1 MAINIS
7 TFPSLSD
14 KLLQRNKIL
23 IAESSYILDFSYDDY
38 VDDGQQSYPLENTN
52 RNSLFYSLCDPRG
65 IWTPDTHNLHV
76 LGKFNITNPLGLYGE
91 MGIAPNS
98 SILGLAIRW
107 CSSTSK
113 KRGVVFIGNL
123 NKNTD
128 TQEIPFNITFNKA
141 ELRGSIIFYYE
152 LFINLTC
159 VASQTESYLASKKGT
174 IVGEQQ
180 ICILEI
186 DAKEQS
192 FPIELFEDSQA
203 PLWKLFIS
211 GDDLQDVIFGEEAV
225 KIQLNKAHR
234 DFKFINQDGKNKNF
248 SPALLREVL
257 ASAVSLYIDALRNK
271 VQEDHNASLADF
283 LNSDDTSDWTPGCVA
298 EVVKGFQKEPMC
310 FNFSSPVETSISI
323 HKYFDLKLD
332 NL

>member
-14 KLLQRNKIL
+14 RLLQHNKIV
-23 IAESSYILDFSYDDY
+23 ISESSYNLGFSYDVC
-38 VDDGQQSYPLENTN
+38 VDDEQQCYPLKITN
-52 RNSLFYSLCDPRG
+52 KNSLFYSLYDQRG

-76 LGKFNITNPLGLYGE
+76 LGKFDITNPLGLYGE
-91 MGIAPNS
+91 MGIAPNN
-98 SILGLAIRW
+98 SIIGLAIRW

-113 KRGVVFIGNL
+113 KRGVVYIGDL
-123 NKNTD
+123 AKTTD
-128 TQEIPFNITFNKA
+128 IQEIPFDITFKKA
-141 ELRGSIIFYYE
+141 ELRGSITFYYE
-152 LFINLTC
+152 FFINLTS
-159 VASQTESYLASKKGT
+159 VATQAESYLANKKGT

-192 FPIELFEDSQA
+192 FPIELFKDSQA

-211 GDDLQDVIFGEEAV
+211 SDDLQDVAFGEEAV
-225 KIQLNKAHR
+225 KILLNTAHQ
-234 DFKFINQDGKNKNF
+234 DFKYINQDSKNKNF
-248 SPALLREVL
+248 SPALLKEVL
-257 ASAVSLYIDALRNK
+257 ASAISLYIDALRNK
-271 VQEDHNASLADF
+271 VQEDHHESLASF

-298 EVVKGFQKEPMC
+298 EVVKSFQQEPMC
-310 FNFSSPVETSISI
+310 FDYSSPIETSISI
-323 HKYFDLKLD
+323 RKYFDLKLD